1 MNHFDQVLQQAEG
14 LLHTVFKHRRFRPGQ
29 SEILAAVLNGDH
41 VLAIMP
47 TGGGKSLCYQLP
59 ALLFD
64 GLTLV
69 VSPLIALMKDQVD
82 QLHAKSYPAG
92 FINST
97 LTPEENRERL
107 HEVRAGRIKLLY
119 VTPERFQSGYFIE
132 QLHGMNISLFAID
145 EAHCI
150 SQWGHD
156 FRPSYLQL
164 RRAVD
169 TLNAQ
174 RIMAL
179 TATATQRVR
188 DDILKQL
195 KLDNPKIFIAGFDRP
210 NLRFAVKHSADKVS
224 HICDYLRRHEGLGI
238 VYAGTRKNVDNLVAA
253 LTEEKIK
260 AAGYHAGMDLPARK
274 FAQELFVNE
283 KIRCIV
289 ATNAFGMGIDKS
301 NVRFVLHTDMPGTL
315 EAYYQEAG
323 RAGRDDEP
331 ADCIIFY
338 SPQDLFLQEFFIDN
352 DNPEPEVVHDVYHV
366 LHEAEVDAGHI
377 IQWRSDEIARMLGE
391 NTTASL
397 VNAALQFL
405 AEIHYLTL
413 ITPSPDTL
421 YFKLTTS
428 KTAPV
433 IRQAHQPAIQQAHQS
448 MIRQDH
454 QPQTQHAVTS
464 EAQTATMLLS
474 FLQEFAG
481 DAPAAWHRLDLRE
494 PVRLLH
500 LSRTRLMQDLEAL
513 AAQNLLQIAGPF
525 KHRGILLSDPK
536 RRLRFDTNILTQRR
550 IEATVKLRHMQR
562 YCELASCRRHFIL
575 DYFGESHA
583 SPRCENCDNCG
594 IVWQASAEATLL
606 AQKILSCVVRMQER
620 FGAKAVAEVLKGS
633 NTERSRSFAGLTT
646 FGLLRDL
653 PLKQIEKDIQRL
665 IAASYLARSDGEYP
679 VLQVTPKGWE
689 VLRGQR
695 QAALPAPVHEQRDE
709 TTPKKIKGGT
719 LLQTLQFLRQGLSIA
734 EVAQARALEESTIW
748 GHAKELALAG
758 KIENLDTVVSPRDVA
773 EISSFLDQAESF
785 DRATISA
792 HLPRHHPSKVFFVRA
807 ILQARQRGVKI

>member
-1 MNHFDQVLQQAEG
+1 MNHLDQVLQQAEG

-29 SEILAAVLNGDH
+29 SEILAAVLAGEH

-107 HEVRAGRIKLLY
+107 HEARAGRIKLLY

-238 VYAGTRKNVDNLVAA
+238 VYAGTRKSVDNLVAA
-253 LTEEKIK
+253 LTEEKVK

-352 DNPEPEVVHDVYHV
+352 DNPETEVVHDVYHV
-366 LHEAEVDAGHI
+366 LRDAEVDVGHI

-421 YFKLTTS
+421 YFKLAPS

-433 IRQAHQPAIQQAHQS
+433 IRQDHQPAIQQA
-448 MIRQDH
+448 
-454 QPQTQHAVTS
+454 QHT
-464 EAQTATMLLS
+464 EKPETQTATTLLN
-474 FLQEFAG
+474 FLKEFAG
-481 DAPAAWHRLDLRE
+481 DTGLVAWHRLDLRE
-494 PVRLLH
+494 PMRLLH
-500 LSRTRLMQDLEAL
+500 LSRTQLTQDLEAL

-550 IEATVKLRHMQR
+550 IEATVKLRQMQR

-594 IVWQASAEATLL
+594 IVWQTSAEATLL

-633 NTERSRSFAGLTT
+633 NTERSRSFAGLST

-695 QAALPAPVHEQRDE
+695 QAALPAPVHERRDG

-719 LLQTLQFLRQGLSIA
+719 LLQTLQLLRQGLSIA

-748 GHAKELALAG
+748 GHAKELALDG
-758 KIENLDTVVSPRDVA
+758 KIENLDDIISPQEVA
-773 EISSFLDQAESF
+773 EISRFLSKTESF
-785 DRATISA
+785 DRTTISA

>member
-1 MNHFDQVLQQAEG
+1 MNHLDQVLQQAEG

-29 SEILAAVLNGDH
+29 SEILAAVLAGEH

-107 HEVRAGRIKLLY
+107 HEARAGRIKLLY

-238 VYAGTRKNVDNLVAA
+238 VYAGTRKSVDNLVAA

-366 LHEAEVDAGHI
+366 LRDAEVDIGHI
-377 IQWRSDEIARMLGE
+377 IQWRSDEIARMLSE

-421 YFKLTTS
+421 YFKLATS

-433 IRQAHQPAIQQAHQS
+433 IRQDHQPAIQQE
-448 MIRQDH
+448 
-454 QPQTQHAVTS
+454 QHT
-464 EAQTATMLLS
+464 EKPETQTATTLLN
-474 FLQEFAG
+474 FLKEFAG
-481 DAPAAWHRLDLRE
+481 DTGLAAWHRLDLRE
-494 PVRLLH
+494 PMRLLH
-500 LSRTRLMQDLEAL
+500 LSRTQLTQDLEAL
-513 AAQNLLQIAGPF
+513 AAQTLLQIAGPF

-536 RRLRFDTNILTQRR
+536 RPLRFDSNILTQRR

-594 IVWQASAEATLL
+594 IVWQTSAEATLL

-620 FGAKAVAEVLKGS
+620 FGTKAVAEVLKGS
-633 NTERSRSFAGLTT
+633 NTERSRSFAGLST

-653 PLKQIEKDIQRL
+653 PLKQIEKDVQRL
-665 IAASYLARSDGEYP
+665 IAASYLVRSDGEYP

-695 QAALPAPVHEQRDE
+695 QAALPAPVHERHDG

-719 LLQTLQFLRQGLSIA
+719 LLQTLQLLRQGLSIA
-734 EVAQARALEESTIW
+734 EVAQARALEVSTIW
-748 GHAKELALAG
+748 GHAKELALDG
-758 KIENLDTVVSPRDVA
+758 KIENLDDIISPQEVA
-773 EISSFLDQAESF
+773 EISRFLSKTESF

-792 HLPRHHPSKVFFVRA
+792 HLPQHHPSKVFFVRA

>member
-1 MNHFDQVLQQAEG
+1 MNHIDQVLRQAED
-14 LLHTVFKHRRFRPGQ
+14 LLHTVFKYRRFRPGQ
-29 SEILAAVLNGDH
+29 NEILAAVLAGQH

-47 TGGGKSLCYQLP
+47 TGGGKSFCYQLP

-69 VSPLIALMKDQVD
+69 VSPLISLMKDQVD
-82 QLHAKSYPAG
+82 QLHAKNYPAG

-97 LTPEENRERL
+97 LTPEEIRTRLREAR
-107 HEVRAGRIKLLY
+107 EGRIKLLY
-119 VTPERFQSGYFIE
+119 VAPERFQSGYFIE
-132 QLHGMNISLFAID
+132 QLHGLNIALFAID

-174 RIMAL
+174 RILAL

-195 KLDNPKIFIAGFDRP
+195 KLENPKTFIAGFDRP
-210 NLRFAVKHSADKVS
+210 NLRFAVKHAADKIS
-224 HICDYLRRHEGLGI
+224 HVCEYLRQHEGLGI
-238 VYAGTRKNVDNLVAA
+238 VYAGTRKNVDNLVAVLA
-253 LTEEKIK
+253 EEKIK

-289 ATNAFGMGIDKS
+289 ATNAFGMGIDKP

-331 ADCIIFY
+331 ADCIVFY

-352 DNPEPEVVHDVYHV
+352 DNPEPEIVHEVYEV
-366 LHEAEVDAGHI
+366 LRDAGVDAGQI
-377 IQWRSDEIARMLGE
+377 IQWRSDEIAHMLGE

-421 YFKLTTS
+421 YFNLSPS
-428 KTAPV
+428 KTASV
-433 IRQAHQPAIQQAHQS
+433 IRQAHQPV
-448 MIRQDH
+448 IRQDNKTEM
-454 QPQTQHAVTS
+454 Q
-464 EAQTATMLLS
+464 EARTATKLLS

-481 DAPAAWHRLDLRE
+481 YGHQIAWHRLDLRE
-494 PVRLLH
+494 PTRLLH
-500 LSRTRLMQDLEAL
+500 FTRSQLMQDLEAL
-513 AAQNLLQIAGPF
+513 AAQNFLQIAGPF
-525 KHRGILLSDPK
+525 KHRGILLSAPK
-536 RRLRFDTNILTQRR
+536 RPLRFDKNILIQRR
-550 IEATVKLRHMQR
+550 VEATAKLRQMQR
-562 YCELASCRRHFIL
+562 YCELASCRRYFIL

-583 SPRCENCDNCG
+583 ATRCENCDNCG

-633 NTERSRSFAGLTT
+633 STERSRNFAQLST
-646 FGLLRDL
+646 FGLLQDQ
-653 PLKQIEKDIQRL
+653 PLKRIEKDIQRL
-665 IAASYLARSDGEYP
+665 IAAGYLARSDGQYP
-679 VLQVTPKGWE
+679 VLQVTPKGWQ

-695 QAALPAPVHEQRDE
+695 QAALPAPADE
-709 TTPKKIKGGT
+709 RQWATRPRKIKGGT
-719 LLQTLQFLRQGLSIA
+719 LLQTLQLLRQGLSIE

-748 GHAKELALAG
+748 GHAKELALGG
-758 KIENLDTVVSPRDVA
+758 KIEDLDAIILPQ
-773 EISSFLDQAESF
+773 EIDEIASFLSKTEAL
-785 DRATISA
+785 DRATISD
-792 HLPRHHPSKVFFVRA
+792 HLPQHHPSKVFFVRA
-807 ILQARQRGVKI
+807 ILQARQRGRKNLA

>member
-1 MNHFDQVLQQAEG
+1 MNHLDHILRQAED

-29 SEILAAVLNGDH
+29 GEILAAVLAGEH

-82 QLHAKSYPAG
+82 QLHAKSYPAS

-97 LTPEENRERL
+97 LTPEEIRERL
-107 HEVRAGRIKLLY
+107 REARTGRLKLLY
-119 VTPERFQSGYFIE
+119 VAPERFQSGYFIE
-132 QLHGMNISLFAID
+132 QLHGMDISLFAID

-188 DDILKQL
+188 DDILQQL
-195 KLDNPKIFIAGFDRP
+195 KLDNPKTFIAGFDRP
-210 NLRFAVKHSADKVS
+210 NLRFTVKHSADKVS

-238 VYAGTRKNVDNLVAA
+238 VYAGTRKSVDNLVAA
-253 LTEEKIK
+253 LAEEKIK

-352 DNPEPEVVHDVYHV
+352 DNPEPGVVHDVYDT
-366 LHEAEVDAGHI
+366 LRDAEVDVGQI

-413 ITPSPDTL
+413 IAPSPDTL

-433 IRQAHQPAIQQAHQS
+433 IRQAPQPVIQPA
-448 MIRQDH
+448 
-454 QPQTQHAVTS
+454 PHAEKS
-464 EAQTATMLLS
+464 EAQTATMLLN

-536 RRLRFDTNILTQRR
+536 RSLRFDTNILTQRR
-550 IEATVKLRHMQR
+550 VEATVKLRQMQR

-594 IVWQASAEATLL
+594 IVWQTSAEATLL

-620 FGAKAVAEVLKGS
+620 FGTKAVAEVLKGS
-633 NTERSRSFAGLTT
+633 STDRSRNFAQLST
-646 FGLLRDL
+646 FGLLHDL

-665 IAASYLARSDGEYP
+665 IAAGYLARSDGQYP

-695 QAALPAPVHEQRDE
+695 QAALPAPADERQRA
-709 TTPKKIKGGT
+709 TSPRKIKGGT
-719 LLQTLQFLRQGLSIA
+719 LLQTLQLLRQGLSIK

-748 GHAKELALAG
+748 GHAKELALEG
-758 KIENLDTVVSPRDVA
+758 KIENLDAIILPQEVD
-773 EISSFLDQAESF
+773 EIASFLSKTDTL
-785 DRATISA
+785 DRATIYD
-792 HLPRHHPSKVFFVRA
+792 HLPQHHPSKVFFVRA
-807 ILQARQRGVKI
+807 ILQARQRGAKI